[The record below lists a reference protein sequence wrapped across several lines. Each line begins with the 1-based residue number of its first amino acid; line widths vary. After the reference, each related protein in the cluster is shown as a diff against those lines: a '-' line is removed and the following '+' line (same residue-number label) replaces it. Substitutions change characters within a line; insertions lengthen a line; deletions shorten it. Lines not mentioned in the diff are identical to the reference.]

1 MNQISLHFGA
11 DPNEAD
17 VEDVE
22 KVEGNAMANAEIA
35 SASAAHWQNG
45 HVQTARGWLEVV
57 RVGDECEEGGFGVEC
72 ARIDS
77 DAVDRV

>member
-1 MNQISLHFGA
+1 M
-11 DPNEAD
+11 E
-17 VEDVE
+17 E
-22 KVEGNAMANAEIA
+22 VEGNAMANAEIA
-35 SASAAHWQNG
+35 TASAAHWQNG